1 MATKNGIK
9 KKDERYKMVRI
20 VMESTEGFKSFK
32 EIFKL
37 LPKSVVAK
45 DMHMNNN
52 RMQNLIDNPGDFTFN
67 EIQEMAGLIGCKYDQ
82 LRDLVEKAAGLVAA
96 EKPVKKKAK

>member
-20 VMESTEGFKSFK
+20 VMESTEGFKAFK
-32 EIFKL
+32 EIFRL
-37 LPKSVVAK
+37 LPKSVLAK

-52 RMQNLIDNPGDFTFN
+52 RMQSLIDNPGNFTYN
-67 EIQEMAGLIGCKYDQ
+67 EVNEMAGLIGCKYDH
-82 LRDLVEKAAGLVAA
+82 LRDLIEKAAGLAT
-96 EKPVKKKAK
+96 VKNSKAKQQ